1 MRRVFY
7 KNLFHK
13 NSTDKS
19 ICTSGTLRRL
29 SALFLC
35 GVLLFSQSL
44 TASAAPSE
52 IELRLEQQRAMPIQS
67 NQIANWPAGPVVN
80 AESAILMELETGT
93 ILYAKNI
100 HQKQY
105 PASTTKILTT
115 LIASERCS
123 MDEIVEI
130 SQEAVS
136 DTPRNSNHIALDAGE
151 ALTVEQCLNAI
162 LIRSANEAAFALAEH
177 IAGDSWH
184 NFPEIMN
191 QRAKE
196 LGCLNSNFV
205 NPNGLP
211 DENHYTTAYDLAMI
225 GRAFFANDMLCKI
238 TLKRRLEIPASDLQP
253 DDILENN
260 AMQIIPGGQYAYDYL
275 VGCKTGYTDTARS
288 CLVSCAER
296 AGMKLICVVLHDES
310 PQQYEDTISLFEYGF
325 SNFEKVNVSQTETK
339 YDIDNIGLFYGDN
352 DIFGNSAPIL
362 SLNRDD
368 YIILPRTIAFEDAES
383 SISYDTANE
392 TQAAVITYSYHGVDI
407 GSVRVN
413 FSAGSNGGAYMFDS
427 PSDESS
433 VSDSDEKNAPVIYVN
448 VIRVLLGMAAAG
460 VVVFLIA
467 LIRVLL
473 KNYEFSH
480 RNSRRTWRKE
490 RRRRAKKSKRANRFR
505 DFDL

>member
-1 MRRVFY
+1 MRRDSY
-7 KNLFHK
+7 R
-13 NSTDKS
+13 KS
-19 ICTSGTLRRL
+19 LNNHIYTALRRL
-29 SALFLC
+29 FTAFCAGALF
-35 GVLLFSQSL
+35 FSQGL
-44 TASAAPSE
+44 AAFAEPSE
-52 IELRLEQQRAMPIQS
+52 TEQRLEQQRAMPIQS
-67 NQIANWPAGPVVN
+67 NQVANWPMGPVVN
-80 AESAILMELETGT
+80 AESAILMEMETGT
-93 ILYAKNI
+93 VLYAKNI

-115 LIASERCS
+115 LIASEQCS
-123 MDEIVEI
+123 MDEIVKI

-136 DTPRNSNHIALDAGE
+136 DTPRDSNHIALDAGE
-151 ALTVEQCLNAI
+151 ALTMEQCLNAI

-196 LGCLNSNFV
+196 LGCINSNFV

-211 DENHYTTAYDLAMI
+211 NEDHYTTAYDLAMI
-225 GRAFFANDMLCKI
+225 GRAFFANEMLCKI
-238 TLKRRLEIPASDLQP
+238 TLTRRLEIPASDLQP

-275 VGCKTGYTDTARS
+275 VGCKTGYTNAARS

-296 AGMKLICVVLHDES
+296 DGMKLICVVLHDES

-339 YDIDNIGLFYGDN
+339 YNIDNIGLFYGDN
-352 DIFGNSAPIL
+352 DIFGSSTPIL

-368 YIILPRTIAFEDAES
+368 YIILPRTISFEDVES

-392 TQAAVITYSYHGVDI
+392 NQAAVITYAYHGVDI

-413 FSAGSNGGAYMFDS
+413 LSANRNGTYMFD
-427 PSDESS
+427 PLPGGNG
-433 VSDSDEKNAPVIYVN
+433 VSDSDAQDSPVIYVN

-460 VVVFLIA
+460 AIVFLIA
-467 LIRVLL
+467 LIRMLL

-480 RNSRRTWRKE
+480 KNARRIWRKE
-490 RRRRAKKSKRANRFR
+490 RRRRTKKSKRANRFR
-505 DFDL
+505 DYDF